1 MAGPAGIEQMMV
13 RIIPAI
19 LSQLITLPVWAAG
32 TTFDHSAWDRVLKA
46 YVSQIGEVDYAA
58 LKAHRQDLG
67 AYVAALGASS
77 PANQPDLFPSRADEL
92 AYWINA
98 YNAFV
103 MKGVVDKYPTRSVR
117 DLGALYGFF
126 RRKDYVAGGEKI
138 SLQTIENDILRK
150 KYADPRIH
158 FAIVC
163 ASISCPK
170 LSREAFTAA
179 NLDAQ
184 LDHLAREYF
193 TEERN
198 LSIDTKTGTVTL
210 SAILDWYKQ
219 DFAAQVNQPP
229 GPAALLAYV
238 RRYVAGPRKSAL
250 ESLTQPKVKF
260 REYDWSI
267 NDPGSRAKAR
277 SPVER
282 ELASPTP

>member
-1 MAGPAGIEQMMV
+1 MAGRQVLMMA

-19 LSQLITLPVWAAG
+19 LCQLITLPVWAAG

-58 LKAHRQDLG
+58 LKGHRQDLD

-77 PANQPDLFPSRADEL
+77 PVNQPDLFPSRSDEL

-103 MKGVVDKYPTRSVR
+103 MEGVVNKYPTRSVR

-138 SLQTIENDILRK
+138 SLQTIETDILRK

-179 NLDAQ
+179 NLEAQ
-184 LDHLAREYF
+184 LDHLVREYF

-198 LSIDTKTGTVTL
+198 LSIDTKTETVTL
-210 SAILDWYKQ
+210 SAILGWYKQ

-238 RRYVAGPRKSAL
+238 QRYVAGPRKSAL

-267 NDPGSRAKAR
+267 NDPGSRARAK

-282 ELASPTP
+282 ELANPTP

>member
-1 MAGPAGIEQMMV
+1 MMA
-13 RIIPAI
+13 RIILSI
-19 LSQLITLPVWAAG
+19 LCQLIALPIWAAG
-32 TTFDHSAWDRVLKA
+32 TTFDPSAWDRVLKA
-46 YVSQIGEVDYAA
+46 YVSQIGEVDYGA
-58 LKAHRQDLG
+58 LKAHRQDLD
-67 AYVAALGASS
+67 AYVAALGAHS
-77 PANQPDLFPSRADEL
+77 PVNRPELFPSRAGEL

-103 MKGVVDKYPTRSVR
+103 VKGVVDKYPTRSVR

-126 RRKDYVAGGEKI
+126 RRKDHIAGGEKI
-138 SLQTIENDILRK
+138 SLLTIENDILRK

-179 NLDAQ
+179 NLEAQ
-184 LDHLAREYF
+184 LDRLAREYF

-210 SAILDWYKQ
+210 NSILDWYKQ

-229 GPAALLAYV
+229 GPAALLTYV
-238 RRYVAGPRKSAL
+238 RRYVTGPKKSAL
-250 ESLTQPKVKF
+250 ESVRQPKVKF

-267 NDPGSRAKAR
+267 NDPGSRARAK

-282 ELASPTP
+282 ELAGSIP